1 MPPCAQSGLNRDN
14 LACAMILIRRLITV
28 PLGLVF
34 FLLMVAAVLLLAV
47 NERFLQTNAYP
58 ELLAETEFY
67 AFVMGPLLTTALDEA
82 RELPGSEFS
91 DDFSDNPFVLSGLT
105 TEEISASLNRA
116 FPPEWTQ
123 ELVDTSFDQIGGYI
137 RGEQDEFTVQ
147 IEAGEQVKI
156 IVDEAQALLS
166 KAQAY
171 NLLYDEVVDPLL
183 EEFDQGGLPLDVS
196 VPVSSL
202 SAAARAI
209 IPPDWIQDNVEGILD
224 EVTPYMV
231 GDTESFRVH
240 IPFDDR
246 VEIAAEELKKLLAE
260 GDVYQVVYDEVIE
273 PAVTDAL
280 GVVINLPIGI
290 SISKDEVVA
299 AMRAVAP
306 ISWVQQQ
313 AEQIIDAAV
322 PYLVGREDD
331 FVVSLDLRENKVAT
345 AEHISLLVA
354 TKLEALLNL
363 PTCTQRQLV
372 DLLTISGFSD
382 IPECIPPGMP
392 IAELA
397 ELVSEGIDDQIQ
409 ALVIDAIPDTVEF
422 DQSTLLSQVASS
434 GDGEDSIE
442 RLNDI
447 RELLADGFTYTDAD
461 LKADIVDIVD
471 NDIMSLDGFED
482 FRSFLSEGWSFTEQD
497 LEARVDQ
504 ATGGIETFHTIREN
518 FNWVNTFRWLVFLP
532 MGFILLLIGMLG
544 GRSWRSR
551 LAWAGAFLT
560 VGAAITFAIS
570 GPVYDS
576 QGKPRLD
583 DLKEE
588 IRQEIQLD
596 DIYFLKT
603 SELATE
609 KALEI
614 AEVVADDF
622 RNSMFAGSRNLL
634 IAGVAILAVAIGLG
648 FLPGGTRK
656 RKRRPV
662 AKSAGAGKTDYSDVF
677 REAKQESDAAADD
690 DDDDDD
696 DDRESPV
703 QGGLAP

>member
-1 MPPCAQSGLNRDN
+1 
-14 LACAMILIRRLITV
+14 MILIRRLITV

-82 RELPGSEFS
+82 RELPASEFS

-105 TEEISASLNRA
+105 TEEISSSLNRA

-137 RGEQDEFTVQ
+137 RGERDDFTVQ
-147 IEAGEQVKI
+147 VEGGEQVKI

-209 IPPDWIQDNVEGILD
+209 IPPQWIQNNVEGILD

-231 GDTESFRVH
+231 GDTDSFRVH

-246 VEIAAEELKKLLAE
+246 VEIAAEELKGILAE

-273 PAVTDAL
+273 PAVTDGL
-280 GVVINLPIGI
+280 GGIIDLPIGI
-290 SISKDEVVA
+290 SISSDEVVF
-299 AMRAVAP
+299 AMRDVAP
-306 ISWVQQQ
+306 VSWVQEQ

-322 PYLVGREDD
+322 PYLIGSVDD
-331 FVVSLDLRENKVAT
+331 FVISVDLRENKVAT
-345 AEHISLLVA
+345 AEQINLLVA
-354 TKLEALLNL
+354 SKLEALLNL

-372 DLLTISGFSD
+372 DLLTVSGFSD

-397 ELVSEGIDDQIQ
+397 ELVSGGIDDQIQ
-409 ALVIDAIPDTVEF
+409 SLVIDAIPDSVDF
-422 DQSTLLSQVASS
+422 NQSTLLSQIAS
-434 GDGEDSIE
+434 GDEGADSIE
-442 RLNDI
+442 RLDDI
-447 RELLADGFTYTDAD
+447 RELLGDGFTYTDAD
-461 LKADIVDIVD
+461 LKADIVAR
-471 NDIMSLDGFED
+471 DIMSLDAFED
-482 FRSFLSEGWSFTEQD
+482 IRSLLSEGLSFTEQD
-497 LEARVDQ
+497 LESRVDD
-504 ATGGIETFHTIREN
+504 ATGGVETFHTIREN
-518 FNWVNTFRWLVFLP
+518 FSRVNTFRWLVFLP

-551 LAWAGAFLT
+551 LAWAGTFLT

-588 IRQEIQLD
+588 IRQEIQSD
-596 DIYFLKT
+596 GIYFLKT
-603 SELATE
+603 RELATE
-609 KALEI
+609 KTLEI

-622 RNSMFAGSRNLL
+622 RNSMFTGSRNLL
-634 IAGVAILAVAIGLG
+634 IAGGAVLVVAIGLG
-648 FLPGGTRK
+648 FIPSGKGK

-662 AKSAGAGKTDYSDVF
+662 AKSAAKADYSDVF
-677 REAKQESDAAADD
+677 QEAKQESDAAEANRADD
-690 DDDDDD
+690 DG
-696 DDRESPV
+696 ES
-703 QGGLAP
+703 